1 MYDYKF
7 SDVTLTTWALL
18 RQTSSALQK
27 VAERKLAKLGLT
39 PEQVD
44 VLWIC
49 RDYPDTLIPAEIAR
63 LIFRE
68 EQTVTGLLNRMEREG
83 LLKRVPKRKGKPF
96 TEVKITDK
104 GTEAAG
110 AGVAIAMSLITEI
123 MSTLSAP
130 EHEELQRLLQVLQR
144 KVAEMLQVEL
154 VLKDYSAEEA
164 ITAPC

>member
-7 SDVTLTTWALL
+7 SDINLTTWTLL
-18 RQTSSALQK
+18 RQTWSAIQK

-49 RDYPDTLIPAEIAR
+49 RDYPAPLIPAEIAR

-104 GTEAAG
+104 GREAAS
-110 AGVAIAMSLITEI
+110 AGVEIALSLIAEI
-123 MSTLSAP
+123 MSTLSTT
-130 EHEELQRLLQVLQR
+130 EQEELQRLLQVLQR

-154 VLKDYSAEEA
+154 VLQDYSAKEIILA
-164 ITAPC
+164 AR